1 VPPPTG
7 TLRISPPE
15 AKSVA
20 AIQNRGA
27 RLAAAMSISA
37 ALLVDIAM
45 KRLLLAEKDDW
56 NNKTIIP
63 GFLDTHYAYNRG
75 VSFSLFWQDTSF
87 GSEALAAL
95 QMVFILTFAVLAF
108 RAHKPI
114 VAAGLG
120 LIVGGALGNIADRLG
135 MGAVFDFLVVR
146 LGAIPFFVCN
156 SADIFIS
163 LGVMVLGYDMLLVEI
178 QRRRDAAAHPST
190 GSG

>member
-1 VPPPTG
+1 MPT
-7 TLRISPPE
+7 I
-15 AKSVA
+15 A
-20 AIQNRGA
+20 ASRSACSGRTA
-27 RLAAAMSISA
+27 VSA
-37 ALLVDIAM
+37 A
-45 KRLLLAEKDDW
+45 KRW
-56 NNKTIIP
+56 RRCRWCI
-63 GFLDTHYAYNRG
+63 
-75 VSFSLFWQDTSF
+75 
-87 GSEALAAL
+87 
-95 QMVFILTFAVLAF
+95 ILTFAVLAF